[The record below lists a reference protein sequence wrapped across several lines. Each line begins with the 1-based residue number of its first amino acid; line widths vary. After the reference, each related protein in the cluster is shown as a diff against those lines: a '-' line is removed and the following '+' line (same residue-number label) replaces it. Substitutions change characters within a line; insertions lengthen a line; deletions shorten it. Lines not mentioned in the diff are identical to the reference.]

1 VLRGRRQPSTNS
13 PVRDYFLVALI
24 LAIAMN
30 LGAAA
35 TGAMSGP
42 LVLLVAPLVGGLAGI
57 VGVVRRLILGTAS
70 LLAVMLF
77 LVLPTPIL
85 RPAVDY
91 LVISQPATRA
101 DAIVVLG
108 GGYNCSTS
116 TLSSTSLSRL
126 LKGLELW
133 RAGYAPTI
141 TLSETPTDLFGT
153 QCGSIAPTADA
164 LIARL
169 LGTERPKVAYL
180 KDVRTTRT
188 EALEVAR
195 LARERGWTRLL
206 LVTGSTHTRR
216 AAATFQK
223 AGLTVITVPADPTTF
238 DPSLPWP
245 SDRWVALSTITRE
258 YLGLIKYRLNG
269 WL

>member
-24 LAIAMN
+24 LAIVVN
-30 LGAAA
+30 LSAAA
-35 TGAMSGP
+35 SGAMSGP
-42 LVLLVAPLVGGLAGI
+42 LVLLVAPLVGGLVGV
-57 VGVVRRLILGTAS
+57 VGVVRRLILGTAALLGVMLVL
-70 LLAVMLF
+70 LLA
-77 LVLPTPIL
+77 TPIL

-91 LVISQPATRA
+91 LEISQQPIQA

-141 TLSETPTDLFGT
+141 TLSQTPRDLFAT
-153 QCGSIAPTADA
+153 TCGSIAPTADA
-164 LIARL
+164 LVSRL
-169 LGTERPKVAYL
+169 LGTERPSVEYL

-188 EALEVAR
+188 EALEVSR

-206 LVTGSTHTRR
+206 LVTGLTHTRR
-216 AAATFQK
+216 ATATFQK
-223 AGLTVITVPADPTTF
+223 AGLTVTTVAADPTTF
-238 DPSLPWP
+238 DPALPWP